1 MSEHLKLAK
10 IHDALYSFQNYGAEA
25 KRLHEITTPKK
36 TSPGNA
42 LLDVACGT
50 GSHPEF
56 LGVYHRVERVDFPPR
71 CWRWMRD
78 LLRTSWPAR

>member
-1 MSEHLKLAK
+1 MSEYSKVAK
-10 IHDALYSFQNYGAEA
+10 IYDALYSFQNYAAEA
-25 KRLHEITTPKK
+25 KRLHEIITAKK

-56 LGVYHRVERVDFPPR
+56 LGVYHRVEGVDLPPR
-71 CWRWMRD
+71 C
-78 LLRTSWPAR
+78 